1 MEIYGMEVEYIGD
14 YKSYKVYAP
23 TTHAFIGKILFIEKQ
38 GEFELCDPFTYD
50 PMTMSV
56 GTFTSTILV
65 LELMKIMKMRKIFK
79 KIVVS
84 RLFKLT
90 FKGDTYEN
98 WQI

>member
-38 GEFELCDPFTYD
+38 GEFELSILL

>member
-23 TTHAFIGKILFIEKQ
+23 TTHAFIGKILSQKNKENLSFAI
-38 GEFELCDPFTYD
+38 LL

>member
-50 PMTMSV
+50 DV
-56 GTFTSTILV
+56 CRYL
-65 LELMKIMKMRKIFK
+65 
-79 KIVVS
+79 
-84 RLFKLT
+84 
-90 FKGDTYEN
+90 YEHN
-98 WQI
+98 PHFRADEDYEDEEDLQEDSSK